1 MPVRIRLARFG
12 LVHQPRY
19 RLVVAN
25 SFDKRD
31 GRHIEWIGSYNPQP
45 DRQTN
50 SKLVQL
56 NFERVK
62 YWLGVGAQPTPPVQ
76 RLLSKVILEKKEIM

>member
-12 LVHQPRY
+12 LIHQPRY

-25 SFDKRD
+25 SFAKRD
-31 GRHIEWIGSYNPQP
+31 GRHIEWIGSYNPMP
-45 DRQTN
+45 DRLTN
-50 SKLVQL
+50 AKLVQM

-62 YWLGVGAQPTPPVQ
+62 YWLGVGAQPTPTVQ
-76 RLLSKVILEKKEIM
+76 RLLSMVEQVSVLLR